1 MFQIHAG
8 MIICGLIALLVS
20 LSYLFIMSLQEIS
33 LRAPPL
39 IVNIKNMQFEVLLYQ
54 IAPKIYY
61 SFIIQC
67 NLGFFIVEN
76 IVNSYQASLV
86 TREHIATVVWKT

>member
-1 MFQIHAG
+1 MKINCKLQKFTDIFFQVAVFQIHAG

-20 LSYLFIMSLQEIS
+20 LSYLFIVSLQEIS

-39 IVNIKNMQFEVLLYQ
+39 IVNIKNMQFEVQ
-54 IAPKIYY
+54 IAPKIY

-67 NLGFFIVEN
+67 IRFFIVGN
-76 IVNSYQASLV
+76 NSYQASLV
-86 TREHIATVVWKT
+86 

>member
-20 LSYLFIMSLQEIS
+20 LSYLFIVSLQEIS

-39 IVNIKNMQFEVLLYQ
+39 IVNIKNMQFEVQ
-54 IAPKIYY
+54 IAPKIY

-67 NLGFFIVEN
+67 NLGFFIVGN

-86 TREHIATVVWKT
+86 SMEHIATVVYSRKHD